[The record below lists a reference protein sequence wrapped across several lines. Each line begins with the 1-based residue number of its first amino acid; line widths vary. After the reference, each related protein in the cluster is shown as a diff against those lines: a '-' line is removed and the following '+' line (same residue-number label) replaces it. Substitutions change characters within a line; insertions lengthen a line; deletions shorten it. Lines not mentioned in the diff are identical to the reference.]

1 MELKTL
7 LSLAG
12 ENKDLKIENA
22 FFHGEKVEA
31 LLKTLKKHNVIIQ
44 VQTSFLNPGNCPD
57 LVIEYTGPSIGRFVF
72 HGQVY
77 SRPELKMNE
86 KEAKI
91 KEKENEKAEKKR
103 QKELKAQAKSSEF
116 SGPLFELPKEFSHNG
131 YIYTKEKH
139 GVLSDF
145 VIVQIFIKGYFMAR
159 LDENGCFEL
168 QGQKVSLKDCKK
180 VKVF

>member
-7 LSLAG
+7 LNLAA

-22 FFHGEKVEA
+22 FFHGEKIEA
-31 LLKTLKKHNVIIQ
+31 LLKTLKKHHVNIQ

-57 LVIEYTGPSIGRFVF
+57 LVIEYTGPSVGRFVF

-86 KEAKI
+86 KKAKI

-103 QKELKAQAKSSEF
+103 QKELKAQSKSSEF
-116 SGPLFELPKEFSHNG
+116 SGPLFELPREFFNNG

-145 VIVQIFIKGYFMAR
+145 VIVQVFTKGYFMVR
-159 LDENGCFEL
+159 IDENGCFEL
-168 QGQKVSLKDCKK
+168 QNQKVELKNCKQ
-180 VKVF
+180 VRI

>member
-7 LSLAG
+7 LTLAA

-57 LVIEYTGPSIGRFVF
+57 LVIEYTGPSVGLFVF

-91 KEKENEKAEKKR
+91 KGKENEKAEKKR
-103 QKELKAQAKSSEF
+103 QKELKAQSKSSEF
-116 SGPLFELPKEFSHNG
+116 SGPLFELPKHFFYNG
-131 YIYTKEKH
+131 YIYTKQKE
-139 GVLSDF
+139 SDF
-145 VIVQIFIKGYFMAR
+145 VIVQLFTEGYFLKR

-168 QGQKVSLKDCKK
+168 KGLNISIKDCKK